1 MKLSPALRKAAILIS
16 SLDARSADALLDQM
30 GEAQARRVRDAVLEL
45 GDIPPHEQEAV
56 IAEFLGNDSPAATA
70 TFDDGVELAGSLATL
85 PPLAKQQPAAAS
97 PPAAEPP
104 RKPFSFLHDADCHT
118 IARHLQ
124 REHPQTIAVVLAHL
138 PPAKAASLVAHFSAE
153 LQAEVLER
161 VATIEE
167 MDSEVVREVE
177 HGLEVVLAKE
187 LQRTRRRGS
196 GVATLEAILNAAGE
210 AREQLV
216 QNVARRD
223 QQLAEQVAPAVVRKA
238 AAPLAPTMP
247 RRRLE
252 TPESPA
258 ERLVKSN
265 RQEAPITPPAIEF
278 AQLAQLDDRAWA
290 RLLRAAD
297 VQVSLLALAGA
308 TPELV
313 DRLLSQLPPGDARAL
328 QRKMEQLGAVRLRD
342 IERAQEHLA
351 RIATQLAA
359 RGEIRLP
366 RLRPFATAA

>member
-70 TFDDGVELAGSLATL
+70 TIDDGVELAGSLATL
-85 PPLAKQQPAAAS
+85 PPPGSYQPVSAS
-97 PPAAEPP
+97 PVAAEPP
-104 RKPFSFLHDADCHT
+104 RKPFSFLLDADCST

-177 HGLEVVLAKE
+177 RGLEVVLAKE

-196 GVATLEAILNAAGE
+196 GVATLQAILNAAGD

-223 QQLAEQVAPAVVRKA
+223 QQLAEQVAPAIVQKA
-238 AAPLAPTMP
+238 AVPLAPTMP
-247 RRRLE
+247 RRRME

-265 RQEAPITPPAIEF
+265 RQEAPLATPAIEF

>member
-56 IAEFLGNDSPAATA
+56 IAEFLGNDSPVAT
-70 TFDDGVELAGSLATL
+70 TTIDDGIELAGSLATL
-85 PPLAKQQPAAAS
+85 PPSAAQQPATILT
-97 PPAAEPP
+97 AAEPP
-104 RKPFSFLHDADCHT
+104 PKPFSFLHEAACDT

-177 HGLEVVLAKE
+177 RGLEVVLAKD
-187 LQRTRRRGS
+187 LQRARRRGS

-223 QQLAEQVAPAVVRKA
+223 QQLAEQVAPAVVHKA
-238 AAPLAPTMP
+238 AAPQMPTMP

-258 ERLVKSN
+258 ERLVKST
-265 RQEAPITPPAIEF
+265 RQEAPLAPPAIEF